1 MTLQLNNDFGV
12 FAEVVK
18 QRGLMFGLKG
28 IQVGLDLRSVGRA
41 IGTTLQF
48 PERGISCIKQHIL
61 KDYKDFDKLIEFDPY
76 KNTAK

>member
-18 QRGLMFGLKG
+18 QRELIFGLNG
-28 IQVGLDLRSVGRA
+28 ILVGLDLRSVGRA

-48 PERGISCIKQHIL
+48 PERGISCIK
-61 KDYKDFDKLIEFDPY
+61 
-76 KNTAK
+76 

>member
-1 MTLQLNNDFGV
+1 M

-18 QRGLMFGLKG
+18 QRELIFGLNG
-28 IQVGLDLRSVGRA
+28 ILIGLDLRSVERA
-41 IGTTLQF
+41 LGTTLQF
-48 PERGISCIKQHIL
+48 PERGISCIKEHIL